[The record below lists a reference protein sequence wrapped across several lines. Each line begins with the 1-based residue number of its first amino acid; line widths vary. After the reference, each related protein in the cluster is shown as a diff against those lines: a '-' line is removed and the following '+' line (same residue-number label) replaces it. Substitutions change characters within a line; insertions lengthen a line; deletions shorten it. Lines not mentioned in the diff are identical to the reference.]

1 MATKK
6 FDEDEDSF
14 YSEDKVYFV
23 DDAFLI
29 WNEVKEKIE
38 NGELEDGHDVM
49 VYEYTETKSIKVTQK
64 VELE

>member
-23 DDAFLI
+23 DDTFLT